1 LAREHFSAEWI
12 QFVIR
17 NATNQGEMI
26 PLPWNHLFGHW
37 TKALDPK
44 ADLLFAP
51 DDAPASGP
59 ALQDTMEE
67 TLLR

>member
-26 PLPWNHLFGHW
+26 PREWNHLFGQSISIE
-37 TKALDPK
+37 
-44 ADLLFAP
+44 LLMA
-51 DDAPASGP
+51 
-59 ALQDTMEE
+59 
-67 TLLR
+67 